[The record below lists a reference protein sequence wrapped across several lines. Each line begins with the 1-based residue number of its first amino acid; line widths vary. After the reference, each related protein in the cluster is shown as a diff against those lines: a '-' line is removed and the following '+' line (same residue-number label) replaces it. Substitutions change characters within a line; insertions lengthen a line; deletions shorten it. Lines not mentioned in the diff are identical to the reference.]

1 MCCIRDTEH
10 PTIEPHFCGLDVP
23 GQRCWEI
30 PRLTTIQKYRPDE
43 AFEESDFQRYWKFA
57 VFEDRRHLVE
67 TCFSHSYT
75 PSDLFL
81 APSIWCQHRSQ
92 VVERVNLFYPSS
104 IAYKVARWRLPFLR
118 DHHAKGLLA
127 ADLQS
132 FVRRSIQNEVQE
144 PLKAFFWISNECRV
158 ICVPD
163 VVDTDTVDD
172 DSVVRFLEPSEY
184 VFAVQ
189 VEEVR
194 THHAP
199 LTYPTIDF
207 SPLCQAVWKLDGTL
221 LEVIEIVDDPL
232 VFLIQSDVLEHLVEA
247 FVANSIKGFLVI
259 DKADVDVLL
268 VLYVS
273 FAKHPQSENGISRSF
288 GMKPYWH
295 WAISYSR

>member
-1 MCCIRDTEH
+1 MEH

-23 GQRCWEI
+23 GQRCWEC

-57 VFEDRRHLVE
+57 VFEGRQHLVE

-92 VVERVNLFYPSS
+92 VVERVNLFYPV
-104 IAYKVARWRLPFLR
+104 KVVRWRLPFLR

-127 ADLQS
+127 VDLQS
-132 FVRRSIQNEVQE
+132 FVRRSVQNEVQE

-163 VVDTDTVDD
+163 VVDTDTVDG

-184 VFAVQ
+184 ALAVQ

-194 THHAP
+194 THHAA
-199 LTYPTIDF
+199 LTYPAIDF
-207 SPLCQAVWKLDGTL
+207 GPPCQAVWKLDDTL
-221 LEVIEIVDDPL
+221 LEVIAGTHFVDNLFHTLMVLWENENFLTSNLLCFFTSVKLCPL
-232 VFLIQSDVLEHLVEA
+232 VILLCFISKKILE
-247 FVANSIKGFLVI
+247 SIYFHNH
-259 DKADVDVLL
+259 
-268 VLYVS
+268 S
-273 FAKHPQSENGISRSF
+273 IS
-288 GMKPYWH
+288 
-295 WAISYSR
+295 